1 MALETP
7 EYSNVYQTLLLISVA
22 ISLLIVVLNT
32 GTRECKELDI
42 NVKCDHRANRQT
54 RQVSTPPAV
63 PAEDTYV
70 LDAIIPV
77 EE

>member
-1 MALETP
+1 MIEVDYILTFF
-7 EYSNVYQTLLLISVA
+7 LLFRKSITY
-22 ISLLIVVLNT
+22 IYNT

-42 NVKCDHRANRQT
+42 NVKCDHRANTRQT
-54 RQVSTPPAV
+54 RQVSTPPTV
-63 PAEDTYV
+63 TAEDTYV

>member
-1 MALETP
+1 MYYA
-7 EYSNVYQTLLLISVA
+7 
-22 ISLLIVVLNT
+22 

-42 NVKCDHRANRQT
+42 NVKCDHRANSRQT

-63 PAEDTYV
+63 AAEDTYV

>member
-1 MALETP
+1 ML
-7 EYSNVYQTLLLISVA
+7 Y
-22 ISLLIVVLNT
+22 T

-42 NVKCDHRANRQT
+42 NVKCDHRANNRQT

-63 PAEDTYV
+63 AAEDTYV